1 MSPAYCTATYIGTD
15 YVPKPLLGLLSPP
28 RTQLLQFKGLGN
40 LEDDVRLLLSQLQ
53 RMQVDH
59 AASDRRASALS
70 ELRGLVRAGGEM
82 KGKERAEYHLFHWE
96 EAHGRPYKRPYF
108 PIPPLPPPSRCPAC
122 L

>member
-1 MSPAYCTATYIGTD
+1 M
-15 YVPKPLLGLLSPP
+15 PLLCLLSPS

-59 AASDRRASALS
+59 AASDRRAAAVS
-70 ELRGLVRAGGEM
+70 ELRGLVRAGEGLR
-82 KGKERAEYHLFHWE
+82 GGAEYLLFHWE
-96 EAHGRPYKRPYF
+96 AHGCPYMRPHFPMSPYF
-108 PIPPLPPPSRCPAC
+108 PICSLPPLSRCPAC